1 MIIKKITIYNFV
13 RQNVFLFVYQKSA
26 YNLQTSQFTSCNEKP
41 LGWLRFATSLKIPR
55 KRRKERTLT
64 AVHPLFQHALQE
76 ALISFPRDLKPPVKD
91 VSPFVCINFST
102 NVTFEVLTAVL
113 LQLSRLLGCDAD
125 SKAKLQT
132 FRKIIVPG
140 SSSYF

>member
-1 MIIKKITIYNFV
+1 MIIKITIYNFV
-13 RQNVFLFVYQKSA
+13 RQNVYLFVYQKSA
-26 YNLQTSQFTSCNEKP
+26 YNLQTSKVTSCNEQP

-55 KRRKERTLT
+55 KGRKERTLT
-64 AVHPLFQHALQE
+64 AVHPLFQQALQE
-76 ALISFPRDLKPPVKD
+76 ALISFPRDLKLPVKD

-113 LQLSRLLGCDAD
+113 LQLSRLLRCYAISNG
-125 SKAKLQT
+125 KLQT